1 VRITFVHRHFWPEPL
16 TYALMLRHICS
27 ALAAHGHEVS
37 MISVRTAGTQRPDDA
52 ASLPGVRVRRIA
64 MQPERKDQWL
74 RRVTNAAWYL
84 LAASVTVA
92 LSRRPDVVVA
102 ATTPPVLPAW
112 LMSTICRIRGAAFVY
127 HYQDLHPE
135 SLALVGTIRQPWLL
149 AVLGSLDR
157 MATRRA
163 LRRVVLSDDM
173 GRALQ
178 ARRGCRDLDY
188 TVLNNFDPGEADPA
202 ADAETPALLPGAGIR
217 VLFAGNLGLFQ
228 GLEQVVDAF
237 AALGEQN
244 DICLILLGDGAL
256 RSRLIERAGAC
267 QGKTIFFLDRCSP
280 AQAKR
285 AMRAADLGLVSL
297 SAGVIRYAYPS
308 KVMTYLDAGLPLLAI
323 VEPDSELA
331 RMIVE
336 EDIGFVC
343 APGATAQLTQLLR
356 EVRVKSRETR
366 RARCQALAVE
376 RFSRERALRQW
387 CDLFRGLS

>member
-1 VRITFVHRHFWPEPL
+1 MRITFVHRYFWPEPL

-27 ALAAHGHEVS
+27 ALAAQGHEVS
-37 MISVRTAGTQRPDDA
+37 MISVRTAGTEWPDDA
-52 ASLPGVRVRRIA
+52 AALPGVRVQRIA
-64 MQPERKDQWL
+64 MLPERKDQWL
-74 RRVTNAAWYL
+74 RRMTNAVWYL
-84 LAASVTVA
+84 LAASAKVA
-92 LSRRPDVVVA
+92 FGRRPDVVVA

-112 LMSTICRIRGAAFVY
+112 LMSTICRLRGAGFVY

-135 SLALVGTIRQPWLL
+135 SLALVGTVRQRLL
-149 AVLGSLDR
+149 LKVLGKLDR
-157 MATRRA
+157 TASRRA

-178 ARRGCRDLDY
+178 ARRDCDDLDY
-188 TVLNNFDPGEADPA
+188 TVLNNFDPGESDGAGEA
-202 ADAETPALLPGAGIR
+202 GGATALPGAGIR

-228 GLEQVVDAF
+228 GLEQIVDAF

-256 RSRLIERAGAC
+256 RARLIERAGEC
-267 QGKTIFFLDRCSP
+267 EGKTIFFLDRCSP
-280 AQAKR
+280 AEAKR

-331 RMIVE
+331 RMIVDE
-336 EDIGFVC
+336 GIGFVC

-356 EVRVKSRETR
+356 EIRVKARETL
-366 RARCQALAVE
+366 RARCRTLAAE

-387 CDLFRGLS
+387 CELFGELS

>member
-256 RSRLIERAGAC
+256 
-267 QGKTIFFLDRCSP
+267 
-280 AQAKR
+280 
-285 AMRAADLGLVSL
+285 LGLVSL
-297 SAGVIRYAYPS
+297 SGGVIRYAYPS

-356 EVRVKSRETR
+356 EVRVKSRETL